1 MQHAYSEQFKKT
13 AVQKYLNRGN
23 RSVAAVAQE
32 MGTTPFS
39 IYQWVKS
46 YQKGDPIMNK
56 SPRSPEDLS
65 PSEKL
70 SAILEYSGIS
80 EVNKGE
86 WLRKNGLTEEKIDAW
101 REMAKA
107 GLGKKP
113 DTRESAEDKREIKKL
128 EKELRRKDKALAE
141 TAALLVLQKKIAEI
155 YGSEDE

>member
-1 MQHAYSEQFKKT
+1 MYQHYSEQFKKT
-13 AVQKYLNRGN
+13 AVQKYLSRGN
-23 RSVAAVAQE
+23 RSVTAIAQE

-39 IYQWVKS
+39 IYHWAKS
-46 YQKGDPIMNK
+46 YKKGLTVVNTT
-56 SPRSPEDLS
+56 PRSPEDYS

-70 SAILEYSGIS
+70 DALLEYSAIPQQ
-80 EVNKGE
+80 ERGE
-86 WLRKNGLTEEKIDAW
+86 WLRKKGLTDEKISAW
-101 REMAKA
+101 REICKV

-113 DTRESAEDKREIKKL
+113 DTREAAEDKREIKKL